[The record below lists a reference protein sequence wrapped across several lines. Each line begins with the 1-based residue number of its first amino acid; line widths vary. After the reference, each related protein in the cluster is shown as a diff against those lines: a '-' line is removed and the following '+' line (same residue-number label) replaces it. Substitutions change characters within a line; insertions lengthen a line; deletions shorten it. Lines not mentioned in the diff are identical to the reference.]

1 MGDVG
6 EENTPPGEEP
16 RREPA
21 SLWPEHLA
29 LLWGSSVDSGNGR
42 ERVGIEDVLSEVR
55 SQRCSAKMTRSSL
68 P

>member
-1 MGDVG
+1 MG
-6 EENTPPGEEP
+6 EEKTSPGEKP

-21 SLWPEHLA
+21 GLQPEHLA

-42 ERVGIEDVLSEVR
+42 ERVGIEDVLLELR
-55 SQRCSAKMTRSSL
+55 SQRGSAKMTQSSL